1 MSDREPRDATPAPGA
16 TAVPRGRARSRR
28 PSEVTLF
35 SGVYGLVMAGAM
47 AAALDS
53 PGEPSDPGSDAL
65 WVLLTA
71 VASAAA
77 HGYAHVVAHR
87 ASSGG
92 RGARAGLRAMAAEWP
107 VVAAATPT
115 VVFLLLS
122 LPPLWTEATA
132 VDTAL
137 LLNTLLLTGWGVW
150 TARSAGR
157 GWPACLRAGA
167 VDMIVG
173 LVIILANALI
183 K

>member
-1 MSDREPRDATPAPGA
+1 
-16 TAVPRGRARSRR
+16 
-28 PSEVTLF
+28 
-35 SGVYGLVMAGAM
+35 
-47 AAALDS
+47 
-53 PGEPSDPGSDAL
+53 
-65 WVLLTA
+65 
-71 VASAAA
+71 
-77 HGYAHVVAHR
+77 
-87 ASSGG
+87 
-92 RGARAGLRAMAAEWP
+92 MAAEWP

-122 LPPLWTEATA
+122 LPPLWTEGTA
-132 VDTAL
+132 VNTAL